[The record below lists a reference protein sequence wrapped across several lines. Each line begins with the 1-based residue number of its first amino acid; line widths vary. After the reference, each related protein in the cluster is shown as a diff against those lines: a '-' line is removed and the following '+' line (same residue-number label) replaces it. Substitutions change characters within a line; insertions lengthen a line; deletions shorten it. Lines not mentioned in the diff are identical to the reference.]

1 MKIGIDSY
9 RHHRFFGEIYP
20 GLETDPEMRL
30 AITDVIDKARNAGA
44 QGISIEGFMLPDDS
58 AGLSTLLEKLSE
70 TGMDAVLGNSLS
82 HMSGLTSARRVRA

>member
-20 GLETDPEMRL
+20 GLETDPEIRL

-44 QGISIEGFMLPDDS
+44 QGISIEGFMLPDS

-70 TGMDAVLGNSLS
+70 TGMNAVLGDSLS
-82 HMSGLTSARRVRA
+82 YMSGLTSTRRVRA

>member
-20 GLETDPEMRL
+20 GLETDPEIRL

-44 QGISIEGFMLPDDS
+44 QGISIEGFMLPDS

-70 TGMDAVLGNSLS
+70 TGMNAVLGGSLS
-82 HMSGLTSARRVRA
+82 YMSGLTSTRRVRA